1 VDLLQASF
9 SRGFIVAVFSQPDR
23 IVDIFQPLLSRQLW
37 HNEVAS
43 RNMDISVVQVIVWL
57 IVGTLAG
64 NLTGILIKGRKKGF
78 GQITNIGVGLV
89 GALIG
94 GALFNL
100 LNVDL
105 GLGELSISFQ
115 DLVAAFL
122 GSLIFLVAIWLARR
136 RFS

>member
-1 VDLLQASF
+1 MDLLQASF

-23 IVDIFQPLLSRQLW
+23 SVDIFQPLLSRQLW

>member
-23 IVDIFQPLLSRQLW
+23 SVDIFQPLLSRQLW